1 MFWIPSLVY
10 LLFFESRDF
19 SSFLKL
25 LWGVTKLA
33 SYFMKLSLMFEMT
46 YIVISYR
53 FSIARC
59 ENTINLGTTVWAV
72 QTLGLNF
79 LPVTEKAWH
88 LYFHTAFISCA
99 ALIFGPKE
107 KRKGKGL
114 LLSSPALHG
123 GFLII
128 KRNFCKL
135 IFLQIA
141 TLPKACV
148 PPKR

>member
-1 MFWIPSLVY
+1 
-10 LLFFESRDF
+10 
-19 SSFLKL
+19 
-25 LWGVTKLA
+25 
-33 SYFMKLSLMFEMT
+33 MKLSLMFEMT

-148 PPKR
+148 PQRDREICMNIMIVLSEIHGNLMSRPRLARVS